1 MKKNNVDSSI
11 EQSCCDFG
19 QPIAAPS
26 VLEDISLNK
35 HNEIIEESFG
45 NPAGNNSALYDSP
58 CCANCR
64 NNPKNNPNATGIC
77 YCSLPAMTQI
87 RY

>member
-35 HNEIIEESFG
+35 YNEIIEESFG
-45 NPAGNNSALYDSP
+45 NPAGNNSALYDFP
-58 CCANCR
+58 CCANCI

-77 YCSLPAMTQI
+77 FCALPAMSQI